1 MLLYTKRCSSATKFG
16 PPRRTESEF
25 ILRLLLA
32 AHGDT
37 MLVKQR
43 ADLGHRVDDGGNALV
58 MVDGGDEVGGVLG
71 NIDIIVP
78 LALQQFRLAVGQVR
92 AQHSLDDAVI
102 VGLVE
107 LVKAGGEE
115 REGAAGKDVAGTAHL
130 QLIADVE
137 HRLAGSDDVVSDK
150 DILALNALAQ
160 ILMRHDGVAA
170 VDHTAVVAA
179 LVEHAEVAAQH
190 AGVVHVAVHG
200 ALIGRD
206 DHEVIL
212 VEGDIRHMMQQALE
226 HLIGGH
232 DIVEAHGGHGVH
244 DAGVMGIKGDDV
256 LDADRAQLLQ
266 GEGAV
271 QTLAADAAML
281 AAAVQAGHDHADAVG
296 TAGDSLNDAHQVLE
310 VVVRGEVV
318 LIPEEL
324 VGNAVVARIDEDV
337 QVVTAGGRLD
347 KAFRIAGL
355 ETRAVAGDDEGIDL
369 IIADLTRPAHK
380 VTVYEFAK
388 FLCTG
393 AGNQTEIGDR
403 ILLGKEI
410 TRAKI
415 LFSHYRYSL
424 LPSGITYFIRAVW
437 QTTRTHLLIL

>member
-1 MLLYTKRCSSATKFG
+1 
-16 PPRRTESEF
+16 
-25 ILRLLLA
+25 
-32 AHGDT
+32 
-37 MLVKQR
+37 
-43 ADLGHRVDDGGNALV
+43 
-58 MVDGGDEVGGVLG
+58 
-71 NIDIIVP
+71 
-78 LALQQFRLAVGQVR
+78 
-92 AQHSLDDAVI
+92 
-102 VGLVE
+102 
-107 LVKAGGEE
+107 
-115 REGAAGKDVAGTAHL
+115 
-130 QLIADVE
+130 
-137 HRLAGSDDVVSDK
+137 
-150 DILALNALAQ
+150 
-160 ILMRHDGVAA
+160 
-170 VDHTAVVAA
+170 
-179 LVEHAEVAAQH
+179 
-190 AGVVHVAVHG
+190 
-200 ALIGRD
+200 
-206 DHEVIL
+206 
-212 VEGDIRHMMQQALE
+212 
-226 HLIGGH
+226 
-232 DIVEAHGGHGVH
+232 
-244 DAGVMGIKGDDV
+244 MGIKGDDV

-296 TAGDSLNDAHQVLE
+296 TAGDSLNNAHQVLE

-324 VGNAVVARIDEDV
+324 VGDAVVARIDEDV

-347 KAFRIAGL
+347 KTFRIAGL

-388 FLCTG
+388 LLCTG

>member
-1 MLLYTKRCSSATKFG
+1 MG
-16 PPRRTESEF
+16 
-25 ILRLLLA
+25 IQQ
-32 AHGDT
+32 G
-37 MLVKQR
+37 
-43 ADLGHRVDDGGNALV
+43 ADLGHGVDDAGNALV
-58 MVDGGDEVGGVLG
+58 VVDGSDEVGGVLG
-71 NIDIIVP
+71 HVNIVVP
-78 LALQQFRLAVGQVR
+78 LALQQFGLAVGQVG
-92 AQHSLDDAVI
+92 AQNCLDDAV
-102 VGLVE
+102 VVRLVE
-107 LVKAGGEE
+107 LLQTGGEQ
-115 REGAAGKDVAGTAHL
+115 REGAAGKDVAGAAHL
-130 QLIADVE
+130 QLVADVQ
-137 HRLAGSDDVVSDK
+137 HGLAGGDDVIRDK
-150 DILALNALAQ
+150 DVLVLDALAQ
-160 ILMRHDGVAA
+160 ILVRDNGVAA
-170 VDHTAVVAA
+170 VDNAAVIAA
-179 LVEHAEVAAQH
+179 LVEHAQVAAQH
-190 AGVVHVAVHG
+190 AGIIHIAVHG
-200 ALIGRD
+200 ALIGGN
-206 DHEVIL
+206 DHEMIL
-212 VEGDIRHMMQQALE
+212 IEVDVGHMVQQAFQ

-232 DIVEAHGGHGVH
+232 NVVETHGGHGVH
-244 DAGVMGIKGDDV
+244 DAGVMGVKGDDV

-281 AAAVQAGHDHADAVG
+281 AAAVQAGHDHADAMG
-296 TAGDSLNDAHQVLE
+296 TAGDSLNNAHQVLE

-324 VGNAVVARIDEDV
+324 VGDAVVARIDEDV
-337 QVVTAGGRLD
+337 QVVAAGGRLD

-369 IIADLTRPAHK
+369 LIADLTRPAHK

-388 FLCTG
+388 LLCTG